1 MSPRL
6 PTARPGHRFFA
17 VVPPVSGIVDG
28 PLARRLGRPEPSTQ
42 QLTVTAELAAQLVVN
57 GPLAAGTEERGES

>member
-1 MSPRL
+1 M
-6 PTARPGHRFFA
+6 
-17 VVPPVSGIVDG
+17 DG